1 MQAALYLVQFT
12 SSQAL
17 HKHSSQALLQH
28 NINYELRAR
37 ALYSTSAK
45 EETNMKI
52 NTVEMYFACTH
63 MHVCTHTR
71 TEYFARAHKHTRT
84 HTRTHAHTHTHTQYF
99 AHAHVHIHTHTHLT
113 HSATLYSV
121 LIAYS

>member
-17 HKHSSQALLQH
+17 LQH
-28 NINYELRAR
+28 NINYELRAS

-45 EETNMKI
+45 EETNVKS
-52 NTVEMYFACTH
+52 NAVEKYFAHTH
-63 MHVCTHTR
+63 MHVYTHTH
-71 TEYFARAHKHTRT
+71 TEYFVRVHT
-84 HTRTHAHTHTHTQYF
+84 HTPHTHTHTHGTLRMHTCTY
-99 AHAHVHIHTHTHLT
+99 THTHLT